1 MKGSLSATSLSHSF
15 VLTVNVGNYS
25 ISAAGRDLNVGQTNA
40 LLNVTLTSRLN
51 FNGNVSLAPTSP
63 LGLTVSCPAS
73 PIALAA
79 NAVRIVSCTLTSNTA
94 GTYAVSIQSSG
105 SPGTVTL
112 SVAFTIH
119 VGDFS
124 ISQIPST
131 SINVGQS
138 GVSLTIGLNSTFN
151 FAGAVILVGTSSP
164 SGLTVTCPTTG
175 ISLLANKTATALCSL
190 SSTTAGTYGVTI
202 TGSPSPGTV
211 SHVARVTIHV
221 GDFTLRATG
230 IDLNVG
236 QTGASIHLSLNSTFN
251 FAGSI
256 SLTGVSVAGLTVTCP
271 SPVTLSQNSTSQPSC
286 SLVATTPGTYAV
298 TLTGQGSPGTASHSS
313 AVIVHAGDFVIN
325 VVGSNLNAGQTGV
338 SVNVTVTSRYNFAG
352 GVTLNGS
359 ANPTSLSVVCPASPL
374 VLTPNS
380 TANAQCA
387 LASNTSL
394 TYLVTVT
401 GSGSPG
407 NVSRSASATVHV
419 GDFTVTT
426 SAANLNLGQ
435 TGVAMTVILTSVNN
449 FNGNVSLTGAA
460 TPTGLSVSCPVSPVI
475 LSSNRTVT
483 AACSLSS
490 TTRGAYGVTI
500 TATGVPGGSSHSSG
514 QIVHVGDF
522 TITAG
527 KVSPSSINSGS
538 VGNSTIT
545 LVGTSNFAGG
555 VSLSIQAPAGISC
568 SLSAPSVTLA
578 LNGTSTSILSC
589 SSSSAKDYNV
599 TVTGV
604 AAVGTAT
611 HTTSPPILYHFVDFT
626 ISASV
631 LTVTVKVGV
640 AGTSTIT
647 ITGLNNFNGTLALSA
662 TISPNT
668 GLTCSSISPVTLP
681 PSTGTSGL
689 SCNGSLAGNYTV
701 TVKAVASSL
710 LSHSII
716 VSFSIQDFTITINPT
731 VVRFHVS
738 SSNSTK
744 IILSGINGFS
754 GNVTFTTTVQSGL
767 SCASISPSTLKG
779 SGTATLTCSS
789 TIASN
794 SNYLVTVTG
803 TSGSLV
809 RSANVTVN
817 VWDIAISTSTIPPFV
832 AGSPPSSTIVS
843 VTSTGLT
850 GVVNVTA
857 SVLPVAPGLSVTT
870 NPLTLTLTSGA
881 TATTTL
887 TVSSTSATPN
897 GTYTVNLAGASD
909 SLVRTIPLTI
919 TITGD
924 FSISVSSSIGS
935 FVPGSSV
942 NSTVTIKS
950 FGFSGNVTL
959 VASASASGASAVLN
973 PTSLLLTV
981 NATKTSI
988 LTIRSPTA
996 GNFNV
1001 TVTGSHG
1008 TLSHSAI
1015 LRVTIVDFNVTA
1027 NVTNLTVNSGS
1038 VGNATITVRSLNNFS
1053 GSVQLTANVGSNG
1066 VTPTLTPATV
1076 TLTGGKSANSTLTV
1090 SISSNTP
1097 IGNYIVSV
1105 NATSGGV
1112 LHQILVSVNIVDFS
1126 VTSGSSTLTMLAGRT
1141 NSTTVRI
1148 TGINSFNN
1156 TVTLTGTWNPVTLN
1170 GPSLLFAPVNV
1181 TATKIG
1187 SVNSTLTIST
1197 SPFTLAVNYTLTITA
1212 TSITP
1217 GGNLVHEIALTIF
1230 VRGDFALK
1238 PSTTSQGL
1246 ASNSSVTITI
1256 GLNSTGFT
1264 GPVSMSS
1271 SIIPSSV
1278 GAGPTLPTA
1287 SFSPLTVKLTA
1298 GGTNTTTLTLTA
1310 ASNVPAGRYNVTI
1323 TGTNGRLVHS
1333 TLILVTVG
1341 ANFTISGT
1349 LTTPQTF
1356 DAGGSALANVTLTST
1371 GFTGNVTLRLIV
1383 PSGLTASLSA
1393 SNVTLTPGTSFT
1405 SRLTMSTTV
1414 ATPARSYIVTV
1425 NATSG
1430 SIFRLTSF
1438 TLNITGNFTISSS
1451 PSTVTIA
1458 AGKSGTA
1465 STTMNS
1471 AGLNATLTLT
1481 STVTPAPSS
1490 STIGVIITPNH
1501 QSLGFGG
1508 SKTSTLTISTATFTL
1523 AGTYS
1528 VTITATS
1535 GSIVHSTIL
1544 RVIVT
1549 GNFTIA
1555 SIPSTGTVTAGTTG
1569 SSTIQIGSSG
1579 LTTDASLS
1587 ASITPVVASGPTAS
1601 FTPATVALTAGGTS
1615 NSTLTISTTNSTP
1628 SGNYIITITSTVG
1641 TLTHATTF
1649 SLTVASDFSIS
1660 AGPLSSTSIFAG
1672 NSTTSTISLTSF
1684 GLTGSIGLSYGF
1696 SPTATGLSA
1705 TLTPQSV
1712 SVTPG
1717 FLGTSTLLISTTTS
1731 TPAGV
1736 YLVNIIGTAGT
1747 TTHISQL
1754 SVTVK
1759 AEFTISA
1766 GAIVPPSF
1774 VAGNSGTS
1782 TLTLSSA
1789 GLNGT
1794 VNLSATRSS
1803 PSIAFAFH
1811 SNSIHFLPGGFG
1823 TITLTVSTNSSTPA
1837 GIYAVTVTS
1846 TSGSIVHSVTINIS
1860 VTGDFILTSSQ
1871 NSGTVVAG
1879 SAVVTTITV
1888 KSFGLTA
1895 GPGLS
1900 ATVPSPAT
1908 GLTASFSP
1916 SVIPLTPGSN
1926 GTAILTLQ
1934 TIASTPAGTYAIT
1947 ITGTSGSLTHSQTY
1961 TITVTP
1967 DFTLTA
1973 SSLSPPSI
1981 IAGNLTSSK
1990 MTVLSL
1996 GLTTRITL
2004 NVTVALSPS
2013 GLSTSLNPVFVGLTP
2028 GINGNST
2035 LTITTTPST
2044 PAGVYSVTVTGASGT
2059 LVHSVTLTL
2068 IVNPDFRIIAGAPSP
2083 SSFVAGGSTA
2093 SAVTMNSLG
2102 FNGTVSLSATLS
2114 PTVAG
2119 FTSSFNTRNIGL
2131 TVGSTGSAILTIQSS
2146 ITTPSGTYTAT
2157 IVATSGSIT
2166 HSASIS
2172 FIVLPDFTIASSTVQ
2187 PANVLAGSSA
2197 SSTISLNIL

>member
-79 NAVRIVSCTLTSNTA
+79 NAVRIVSCTLTSSTA
-94 GTYAVSIQSSG
+94 GTYAVSIQSNG
-105 SPGTVTL
+105 SPGTVTQ
-112 SVAFTIH
+112 SVSFTVH

-124 ISQIPST
+124 LSQIPPT
-131 SINVGQS
+131 NITVGQS

-151 FAGAVILVGTSSP
+151 FAGAITLVGTSSP
-164 SGLTVTCPTTG
+164 SGLTVTCSTTG
-175 ISLLANKTATALCSL
+175 ISLLANKTTTGSCSL
-190 SSTTAGTYGVTI
+190 SSTTAGTYSVTI
-202 TGSPSPGTV
+202 TGTPSPGTV
-211 SHVARVTIHV
+211 AHVTSVPSHV
-221 GDFTLRATG
+221 GDFILKATG
-230 IDLNVG
+230 VDLNIG
-236 QTGASIHLSLNSTFN
+236 QAAISMHLSLNSTFR

-256 SLTGVSVAGLTVTCP
+256 SLTGVSAAGLTVTCP
-271 SPVTLSQNSTSQPSC
+271 SPVTLGQNSTSQPNC

-313 AVIVHAGDFVIN
+313 TVIVHAGDFVIN
-325 VVGSNLNAGQTGV
+325 VVGANLNVGQTGV
-338 SVNVTVTSRYNFAG
+338 SANVTVTSRFNFAG
-352 GVTLNGS
+352 SVSLAGS
-359 ANPTSLSVVCPASPL
+359 ANPTSLSVTCPTNPL
-374 VLTPNS
+374 LLSPNS
-380 TANAQCA
+380 TASALCS
-387 LASNTSL
+387 LASTTSL

-401 GSGSPG
+401 GTGSPG
-407 NVSRSASATVHV
+407 NMSRSVSATVHV
-419 GDFTVTT
+419 GDFTVTA
-426 SAANLNLGQ
+426 SSANLNLGQ
-435 TGVAMTVILTSVNN
+435 TGVSISVTLSGLNN
-449 FNGNVSLTGAA
+449 FNGNVSLSGTAS
-460 TPTGLSVSCPVSPVI
+460 PNSLLVSCPTSPII

-483 AACSLSS
+483 ATCSLSS
-490 TTRGAYGVTI
+490 TTRGAYTVTI
-500 TATGVPGGSSHSSG
+500 TGSGAPGISSHSSA
-514 QIVHVGDF
+514 QVVHVGDF

-527 KVSPSSINSGS
+527 KVAPSSVNSGS
-538 VGNSTIT
+538 AGNSTIT
-545 LVGTSNFAGG
+545 LVGTSNFVGG
-555 VSLSIQAPAGISC
+555 VNLSVQAPAGVAC
-568 SLSAPSVTLA
+568 SLSAPSVTLS

-589 SSSSAKDYNV
+589 GSTAAKDYNV
-599 TVTGV
+599 TVTGI
-604 AAVGTAT
+604 ATVGTAT
-611 HTTSPPILYHFVDFT
+611 HTTSPAVLYHFVDFT

-631 LTVTVKVGV
+631 STVTVKVGV

-662 TISPNT
+662 TISPST
-668 GLTCSSISPVTLP
+668 GLTCSALSPVTLP

-689 SCNGSLAGNYTV
+689 TCNGSLQGNYTV
-701 TVKAVASSL
+701 TVKAVSSTL
-710 LSHSII
+710 LSHAII

-731 VVRFHVS
+731 IVRFHVS

-744 IILSGINGFS
+744 ITLSGINGFS

-779 SGTATLTCSS
+779 SGIATLTCSS

-870 NPLTLTLTSGA
+870 NPLTLTLTPGA

-897 GTYTVNLAGASD
+897 GTYTVNVSGASD

-919 TITGD
+919 TITG
-924 FSISVSSSIGS
+924 
-935 FVPGSSV
+935 
-942 NSTVTIKS
+942 
-950 FGFSGNVTL
+950 
-959 VASASASGASAVLN
+959 
-973 PTSLLLTV
+973 
-981 NATKTSI
+981 
-988 LTIRSPTA
+988 
-996 GNFNV
+996 
-1001 TVTGSHG
+1001 SHG
-1008 TLSHSAI
+1008 TRSHSAI

-1076 TLTGGKSANSTLTV
+1076 TLTGGKSANSILTV

-1097 IGNYIVSV
+1097 IGNYTIRVIGTNGGLSREVDLIIRVRDFRSSAIPSTLIIGSGLTRYSNVTLTSVNGFTGTISLSVTVSPVGPNRPTVSLSVPTITLTAGGTGVSTLTISSVGAALGNYVVSV

-1126 VTSGSSTLTMLAGRT
+1126 VTSGSSTLTMLAGKT

-1170 GPSLLFAPVNV
+1170 GPSFLFAPVNV

-1197 SPFTLAVNYTLTITA
+1197 SPFTLAGNYTLTITA

-1264 GPVSMSS
+1264 GPVNMSS

-1287 SFSPLTVKLTA
+1287 SFSPLTVKLSA

-1341 ANFTISGT
+1341 AN
-1349 LTTPQTF
+1349 
-1356 DAGGSALANVTLTST
+1356 
-1371 GFTGNVTLRLIV
+1371 
-1383 PSGLTASLSA
+1383 
-1393 SNVTLTPGTSFT
+1393 
-1405 SRLTMSTTV
+1405 
-1414 ATPARSYIVTV
+1414 
-1425 NATSG
+1425 
-1430 SIFRLTSF
+1430 F

-1490 STIGVIITPNH
+1490 STIGVVITPNR
-1501 QSLGFGG
+1501 QSLAFGG
-1508 SKTSTLTISTATFTL
+1508 SRTSTLTISTTTFTL

-1535 GSIVHSTIL
+1535 GSIVHSTVL
-1544 RVIVT
+1544 SVIVT

-1555 SIPSTGTVTAGTTG
+1555 SIPSSGNVVAGATG
-1569 SSTIQIGSSG
+1569 SSTIELGSSG
-1579 LTTDASLS
+1579 LTTNANLS
-1587 ASITPVVASGPTAS
+1587 ASITPVVANGPTAA
-1601 FTPATVALTAGGTS
+1601 FTPPTVALTAGGTS
-1615 NSTLTISTTNSTP
+1615 NSTLTISTTKSTP
-1628 SGNYIITITSTVG
+1628 SGNYVLTITGTVG
-1641 TLTHATTF
+1641 TLTHTTTF
-1649 SLTVASDFSIS
+1649 TVTVASDFSIS

-1684 GLTGSIGLSYGF
+1684 GLTGSIRLSYGF
-1696 SPTATGLSA
+1696 SPTATGLS
-1705 TLTPQSV
+1705 
-1712 SVTPG
+1712 
-1717 FLGTSTLLISTTTS
+1717 
-1731 TPAGV
+1731 
-1736 YLVNIIGTAGT
+1736 
-1747 TTHISQL
+1747 
-1754 SVTVK
+1754 
-1759 AEFTISA
+1759 
-1766 GAIVPPSF
+1766 
-1774 VAGNSGTS
+1774 
-1782 TLTLSSA
+1782 
-1789 GLNGT
+1789 
-1794 VNLSATRSS
+1794 
-1803 PSIAFAFH
+1803 
-1811 SNSIHFLPGGFG
+1811 
-1823 TITLTVSTNSSTPA
+1823 
-1837 GIYAVTVTS
+1837 
-1846 TSGSIVHSVTINIS
+1846 
-1860 VTGDFILTSSQ
+1860 
-1871 NSGTVVAG
+1871 
-1879 SAVVTTITV
+1879 
-1888 KSFGLTA
+1888 
-1895 GPGLS
+1895 
-1900 ATVPSPAT
+1900 
-1908 GLTASFSP
+1908 
-1916 SVIPLTPGSN
+1916 
-1926 GTAILTLQ
+1926 
-1934 TIASTPAGTYAIT
+1934 
-1947 ITGTSGSLTHSQTY
+1947 
-1961 TITVTP
+1961 
-1967 DFTLTA
+1967 
-1973 SSLSPPSI
+1973 
-1981 IAGNLTSSK
+1981 
-1990 MTVLSL
+1990 
-1996 GLTTRITL
+1996 
-2004 NVTVALSPS
+2004 
-2013 GLSTSLNPVFVGLTP
+2013 
-2028 GINGNST
+2028 
-2035 LTITTTPST
+2035 
-2044 PAGVYSVTVTGASGT
+2044 
-2059 LVHSVTLTL
+2059 
-2068 IVNPDFRIIAGAPSP
+2068 
-2083 SSFVAGGSTA
+2083 
-2093 SAVTMNSLG
+2093 
-2102 FNGTVSLSATLS
+2102 
-2114 PTVAG
+2114 
-2119 FTSSFNTRNIGL
+2119 
-2131 TVGSTGSAILTIQSS
+2131 
-2146 ITTPSGTYTAT
+2146 
-2157 IVATSGSIT
+2157 
-2166 HSASIS
+2166 
-2172 FIVLPDFTIASSTVQ
+2172 
-2187 PANVLAGSSA
+2187 
-2197 SSTISLNIL
+2197 